1 MCNMVSEM
9 GHHMISHVP
18 EVKTVPMAVEVSN
31 VEFKY
36 GKNYFDPSLIISNP
50 TGFLNMHST
59 QVLKKI
65 SISAPKG
72 KIYALLGASGCGK
85 LFFLIIFN
93 CKIKNF

>member
-1 MCNMVSEM
+1 MVPDHHL
-9 GHHMISHVP
+9 GHMISVP
-18 EVKTVPMAVEVSN
+18 QPPPPAVIVKSPAALPIAVEVSN

-36 GKNYFDPSLIISNP
+36 GKNYFDPSMIITNP
-50 TGFLNMHST
+50 MGFMNMRSS

-85 LFFLIIFN
+85 
-93 CKIKNF
+93 